1 MSLQAILIQ
10 KLRTI
15 KYLKQEK
22 GAVFVLTAILLPM
35 LFGFMGIAYD
45 VGNLYSHK
53 AKLQN
58 TADAAALAGARA
70 YVNEL
75 KRLNPQVTTPP
86 SDTDKSAA
94 EAYLK
99 NGANQFITNNNPFFN
114 EKASSNSNL
123 KNFAIGSETK
133 SSRDEANK
141 KTTDVLTEYFRV
153 TLSEPVDLYFLTFLP
168 GMPKSADVKVYATAK
183 LSETTTVTTDGDP
196 NSVQEVNYKP
206 TIIAANTFN
215 DEINTGYPSHQLYNY
230 YEGEVYAVN
239 GETSV
244 SGVSNG
250 SGGTVIYNRDG
261 TAALVNT
268 TENYDMLEFGEEVK
282 KLFRSK
288 QKSTLQGADLAK
300 FEEYEAKRTQWDNGY
315 KEYLPKFKDWL
326 TEVPV
331 SYTAP
336 IDDTDILSIYNY
348 FSKYLRMFDPYNDPG
363 QALAKRLKKQW
374 EADGNPLVGD
384 FEALTNILTNYFYLK
399 NYWDPTYIPN
409 GSNFNTLKDVEPYK
423 SLFVVLRNEKRAP
436 NVSIYTHLDK
446 EPDAY
451 ADYGIDEYYMTY
463 HMYFGGRT
471 DAWGKSLSTYEISK
485 DATLSGKEHSYFY
498 LPRNAIKDGNIT
510 ITVDGFYPN
519 PNKEDGTEVT
529 YTDGGQTKKITQNT
543 PFYLFIDEGI
553 DQSIS
558 VTFTEDCN
566 RPLVFCYLGTIR
578 TYYDFKA
585 NNVKGFLYAP
595 NNVADTHINNAGTQ
609 NTTGIV
615 NSFSGTIITS
625 GIEIKTHGL
634 LLKYNSEEVET
645 WKQSEDNP
653 EGLTFTPN
661 IGFES
666 SNNNNNSQSTTVA
679 TWKWPEKLKLALRGQ
694 QKSESHYVNA
704 DVTWRTLP

>member
-1 MSLQAILIQ
+1 MSLKEMLIQ

-15 KYLKQEK
+15 KFLKQEK

-75 KRLNPQVTTPP
+75 KRLNPQATTPP

-206 TIIAANTFN
+206 TIIASNTFN
-215 DEINTGYPSHQLYNY
+215 DEINTGYPSHQYYNNY
-230 YEGEVYAVN
+230 DGEVYAVN
-239 GETSV
+239 GATSV
-244 SGVSNG
+244 SGVPNG
-250 SGGTVIYNRDG
+250 SGGTVIYNSDG
-261 TAALVNT
+261 TPTLVNT

-282 KLFRSK
+282 KLFRNK
-288 QKSTLQGADLAK
+288 QLANIDTAILTQYNTDK
-300 FEEYEAKRTQWDNGY
+300 ANWEEGYPKYLEAFEAWKGSNSSYQFNSELEKATAIYNAFKVYVDIYESGWSEAKYQEAYNKWVENGKQPY
-315 KEYLPKFKDWL
+315 TKDDASFKALVTTYTVIKAEPSNNWGYLEGEYQKL
-326 TEVPV
+326 
-331 SYTAP
+331 
-336 IDDTDILSIYNY
+336 
-348 FSKYLRMFDPYNDPG
+348 YNDYG
-363 QALAKRLKKQW
+363 L
-374 EADGNPLVGD
+374 GMG
-384 FEALTNILTNYFYLK
+384 
-399 NYWDPTYIPN
+399 
-409 GSNFNTLKDVEPYK
+409 EP
-423 SLFVVLRNEKRAP
+423 AP
-436 NVSIYTHLDK
+436 NVTSYTNGLDHQ
-446 EPDAY
+446 PVLS
-451 ADYGIDEYYMTY
+451 DYGVDEYYMTY
-463 HMYFGGRT
+463 HKGFGGR
-471 DAWGKSLSTYEISK
+471 DDGWGKSLSTYEISK
-485 DATLSGKEHSYFY
+485 DVTLSGKEHSYFY
-498 LPRNAIKDGNIT
+498 LPRNAINDGNIT

-519 PNKEDGTEVT
+519 PDKGDGTEVT

-543 PFYLFIDEGI
+543 PFYLFIDEDI
-553 DQSIS
+553 NQSIS

-595 NNVADTHINNAGTQ
+595 NNVAETHINNAGDQ

-645 WKQSEDNP
+645 WKQNEDNP

-666 SNNNNNSQSTTVA
+666 NNNNNNSQSTTVA

-704 DVTWRTLP
+704 DVTWRTLL